1 MTGIQKAIAG
11 AVLALLII
19 AGGLTAYVAQSVP
32 QAGAAALNAWADV
45 ESQFRLRAEL
55 TPQLINVVRS
65 INDTQAPLI
74 QELSDK
80 QADVLALKSD
90 ADIPLSQAKLLAFW
104 AHQDGLSQALGKIYD
119 FLKYYPDR
127 VRDPDI
133 RAGLEALEQSEL
145 RIVQARKA
153 YSTRAAALNSLLTK
167 APQSWI
173 AARLS
178 PPLRPVL
185 GDIDTIRNN

>member
-11 AVLALLII
+11 VVLVLMLAI
-19 AGGLTAYVAQSVP
+19 GGLTAYVAQSVP
-32 QAGAAALNAWADV
+32 QAGAAALNAWTDV
-45 ESQFRLRAEL
+45 ESQFRQRAEL

-90 ADIPLSQAKLLAFW
+90 ADIPLSQDKLLAFW

-145 RIVQARKA
+145 RIVQARKVYA
-153 YSTRAAALNSLLTK
+153 NRADVLNGLLTK

-173 AARLS
+173 AAHLT
-178 PPLRPVL
+178 PLPRPVL
-185 GDIDTIRNN
+185 GDIDTIRKN